1 MFDRI
6 NLDPKIQIKY
16 VDTKHQLAD
25 MLTKGNFTRDEWNN
39 LLQLFNVRHV
49 SLIFCSQNVS
59 FDQLHG
65 SDGEN
70 DARTERRREYCD
82 KVKADVEPD
91 RTCLNKLFDSAKSD
105 CVEKPRDTQGILS
118 K

>member
-1 MFDRI
+1 MFDRT

-25 MLTKGNFTRDEWNN
+25 MLIKGNFTRDEWNN
-39 LLQLFNVRHV
+39 LLLLFNVSHV
-49 SLIFCSQNVS
+49 SLICCSQNFS

-70 DARTERRREYCD
+70 DARTERRREYCG
-82 KVKADVEPD
+82 KVKADVELGL
-91 RTCLNKLFDSAKSD
+91 TCLNKLFDSAKSD
-105 CVEKPRDTQGILS
+105 CVEKPGDTQNTLS